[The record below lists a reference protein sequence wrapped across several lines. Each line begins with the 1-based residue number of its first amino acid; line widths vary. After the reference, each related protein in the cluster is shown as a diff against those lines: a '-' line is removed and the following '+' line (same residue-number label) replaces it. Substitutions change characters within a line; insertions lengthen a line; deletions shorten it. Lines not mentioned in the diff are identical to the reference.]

1 MDLALTTRQQQ
12 PRRCRQFQSPCLYL
26 RTVTGCKCHCLLP
39 QILLLLLLSLHTML
53 LPLEKPLTQDQESQ
67 LQPLNQT
74 VMTHP
79 LLTAATLEVQMEA
92 NQVLPAFSLIHNLHV
107 WSSACHF

>member
-1 MDLALTTRQQQ
+1 M
-12 PRRCRQFQSPCLYL
+12 
-26 RTVTGCKCHCLLP
+26 
-39 QILLLLLLSLHTML
+39 LLLLLLSLRKML
-53 LPLEKPLTQDQESQ
+53 PPLAEPPTQNQECQ

-92 NQVLPAFSLIHNLHV
+92 NQVLPPFSLIHQLHV
-107 WSSACHF
+107 WSSAYQFRV